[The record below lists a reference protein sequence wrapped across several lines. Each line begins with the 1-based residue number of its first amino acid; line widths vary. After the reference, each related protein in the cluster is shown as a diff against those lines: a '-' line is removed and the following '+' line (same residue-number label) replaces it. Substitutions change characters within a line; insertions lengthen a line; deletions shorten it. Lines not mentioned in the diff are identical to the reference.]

1 MLKWEFILKEEKPI
15 EGITNEKKYA
25 LRRGKYEKMNVFL
38 SEIDWK
44 TLFEN
49 KTMDQRYETFLEQL
63 NTAMDRYIPK
73 TTGTIKESNWLS
85 KELRELKN
93 KVKSLWFKNK
103 AINWRLSKL
112 KKQHI
117 KAKKE
122 F

>member
-1 MLKWEFILKEEKPI
+1 
-15 EGITNEKKYA
+15 
-25 LRRGKYEKMNVFL
+25 
-38 SEIDWK
+38 
-44 TLFEN
+44 
-49 KTMDQRYETFLEQL
+49 
-63 NTAMDRYIPK
+63 MDRYIPK